1 MKLLRSTLSM
11 LLTKEK
17 EVRAVILNIDPIT
30 GDLIAQVNNERAIIA
45 PQNITMYQFGDEDS
59 QIKRLLGQAITPV
72 LQPLTQM
79 VELLSNLLLLLVQ
92 PQQLL
97 QPPP

>member
-45 PQNITMYQFGDEDS
+45 
-59 QIKRLLGQAITPV
+59 LAIGMNS
-72 LQPLTQM
+72 LIF
-79 VELLSNLLLLLVQ
+79 SAS
-92 PQQLL
+92 
-97 QPPP
+97 